1 MLTDGQLRNNPSKFR
16 VLLGAGRQRLT
27 QKPTALFI
35 RLKDS
40 HGSLIT
46 GGLDAKSA

>member
-1 MLTDGQLRNNPSKFR
+1 MLTNGQFGNNPTKFR

-35 RLKDS
+35 RF
-40 HGSLIT
+40 
-46 GGLDAKSA
+46 